1 MEKLD
6 MYKLGRRIAS
16 ARVMAD
22 FTEQELADRAG
33 IPQSALARI
42 ERGNRPQLSVGT
54 LYVIAQALHIST
66 DYLLGLKVQEEG
78 EQQRETAAIKPIID
92 IR

>member
-1 MEKLD
+1 MGKLD

-22 FTEQELADRAG
+22 LTQKELADRAG
-33 IPQSALARI
+33 IAQSALARI

-54 LYVIAQALHIST
+54 LYAIAQALHVST
-66 DYLLGLKVQEEG
+66 DYLLGLK
-78 EQQRETAAIKPIID
+78 EQGNREVGA
-92 IR
+92 

>member
-1 MEKLD
+1 MDKLD
-6 MYKLGRRIAS
+6 MYKVGRRIAA

-22 FTEQELADRAG
+22 LTQRELSDRAG

-54 LYVIAQALHIST
+54 LYAIAQALHVST
-66 DYLLGLKVQEEG
+66 DYLLGLKAEEEV
-78 EQQRETAAIKPIID
+78 EQR
-92 IR
+92 